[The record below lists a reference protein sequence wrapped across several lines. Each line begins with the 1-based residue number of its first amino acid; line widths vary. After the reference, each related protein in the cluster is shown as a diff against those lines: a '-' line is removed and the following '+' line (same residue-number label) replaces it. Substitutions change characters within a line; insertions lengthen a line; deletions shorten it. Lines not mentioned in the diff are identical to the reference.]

1 MLPEPRGEALNAQT
15 ARLQLRDVTRQSL
28 KPTISRTGA
37 YDIPLRDE
45 IELEYVPAAA
55 TAH

>member
-1 MLPEPRGEALNAQT
+1 
-15 ARLQLRDVTRQSL
+15 L